1 MKEDPGK
8 RVTAAGLISDKSLK
22 TMFLDSINQS
32 KRKYGLK
39 TFNIASDYIQ
49 TQAQAS
55 RLMQWILDKCSK
67 PFNIVDVDIF
77 PNPFLEIGDFVKIY
91 TEKHSVPSSKFVIT
105 SIEYKVDSNGPDM
118 SIELREVR

>member
-1 MKEDPGK
+1 
-8 RVTAAGLISDKSLK
+8 
-22 TMFLDSINQS
+22 
-32 KRKYGLK
+32 
-39 TFNIASDYIQ
+39 
-49 TQAQAS
+49 
-55 RLMQWILDKCSK
+55 MQWILDKCSK